1 MIYSPCPF
9 GFANLLAL
17 CAGKPPSKEVSEID
31 LSERLPQVREVKADR
46 MNPLW
51 KFANCLSPLTATDG
65 IRGREQQLIVSFRV
79 VAIVAGFAQVW
90 AFRHGINDI
99 NGIPYLEM
107 GEAYMRG
114 DWGTAINGMWGP
126 FYSWVLGAP
135 MRIFQP
141 SPAHEYLV
149 IELINLVVFLIAICS
164 FEFFLRELLQIQ
176 HISRDTPAR
185 QGRVRLPP
193 VALLLLGYPLFIW
206 SSLFWIT
213 IWMQT
218 PDMCVAV
225 FVYVAAGILLRVERG
240 AASCFSFA
248 VLGVVLG
255 FGYLAKAA
263 MFPLAFTFLFASL
276 SLGRSWRR
284 ALPSVFTAFVCFVV
298 TAGPMIY
305 SLSALKGRFT
315 FGETGRINYIW
326 HVNGNDCSW
335 PHFPHW
341 QKGIG
346 SGAPLHPARRIIES
360 PAVYEFP
367 ASAKGTYP
375 MWYDPSF
382 YWEGVSPRW
391 DVRQQIATL
400 RRSASEYGKIF
411 LRGPQCVMIAG
422 FLLFWLISRSGW
434 SVIREVAGQWRLLLP
449 AVAAFGIYALLL
461 VQSRYIGPFG
471 VLFWLGLLSGLR
483 LPSGFNCQRRMWC
496 TTLGV
501 TVTMLT
507 GTVIWTIHHTVRE
520 EFSTFEVVQL
530 QYANHLKHLGLQPG
544 EKVAIIGSAPD
555 AVRWARLARV
565 QIAAEMPW
573 TEMEKFWQADDATK
587 RRIVETFA
595 STGIKAIVAE
605 KSPLALA
612 GTEWHRIGTTN
623 DYAYVLAD
631 Y

>member
-1 MIYSPCPF
+1 M
-9 GFANLLAL
+9 NLFF
-17 CAGKPPSKEVSEID
+17 K
-31 LSERLPQVREVKADR
+31 LS
-46 MNPLW
+46 
-51 KFANCLSPLTATDG
+51 NCLSPLTAIDG
-65 IRGREQQLIVSFRV
+65 IRGREQQLMVIFRI
-79 VAIVAGFAQVW
+79 VAIVFGVAQVW
-90 AFRHGINDI
+90 TFRHGINDI

-114 DWGTAINGMWGP
+114 DWGTAVNGMWSP

-149 IELINLVVFLIAICS
+149 VELINLVIFLIAICS

-185 QGRVRLPP
+185 QGTVGLPP
-193 VALLLLGYPLFIW
+193 VALLLVGYPLFIW
-206 SSLFWIT
+206 TCLFWIT

-218 PDMCVAV
+218 PDMCVAI
-225 FVYVAAGILLRVERG
+225 FVYVAAGILLRVQRG

-248 VLGVVLG
+248 ALGVVLG
-255 FGYLAKAA
+255 LGYLAKAA
-263 MFPLAFTFLFASL
+263 MFPLAFAFLFASF
-276 SLGRSWRR
+276 SLGRTWHR
-284 ALPSVFTAFVCFVV
+284 ALPRVFIAFVSFVV
-298 TAGPMIY
+298 TAGPMVY

-326 HVNGNDCSW
+326 HVNGNNCSW
-335 PHFPHW
+335 NHFPHW

-346 SGAPLHPARRIIES
+346 SGVPLHPARKIFES

-367 ASAKGTYP
+367 SSANGTYP

-382 YWEGVSPRW
+382 YWEGISPRW
-391 DVRQQIATL
+391 NARQQLATL
-400 RRSASEYGKIF
+400 RRSASAYCTIF

-449 AVAAFGIYALLL
+449 AVAAFGMYALVL
-461 VQSRYIGPFG
+461 VQSRYIAPFG

-483 LPSGFNCQRRMWC
+483 LPSGFNSQRWMWC

-501 TVTMLT
+501 TITMLT
-507 GTVIWTIHHTVRE
+507 GLVIWTIHHAVRE

-530 QYANHLKHLGLQPG
+530 QHANHLKHLGLQPG
-544 EKVAIIGSAPD
+544 EKVAIMGCALCAIP
-555 AVRWARLARV
+555 WARLARV
-565 QIAAEMPW
+565 QIAADTPSI
-573 TEMEKFWQADDATK
+573 EMEKFWQADDATK
-587 RRIVETFA
+587 RRIIETFA

-605 KSPLALA
+605 RVPLVFA

-623 DYAYVLAD
+623 DYAYVFAED
-631 Y
+631 